1 MISSSVSGAV
11 SKDLAFDND
20 DQKFSLT
27 RDGRVTYDVPSTSE
41 EDSSLVAYSS
51 FDDMPLSA
59 ELLHGIY
66 SYGFEKPSVIQQKA
80 IVPLSQG
87 KDVIAMAQSGTGK
100 TGAFSIGVLQRL
112 DPKLKAPQALI
123 MEPVRELATQ
133 TRNVMG
139 HMGDYLGIK
148 VYLCT
153 GGSAGDHMALRSSQA
168 IVATPGR
175 ACDLIQ
181 RKVLSLKD
189 LKVIILDE
197 ADQMLSEGFGDDIRF
212 IFSQVPREAQ
222 VGLFSATMPPAALE
236 LTSKFMRDP
245 LKILIQKEDTSLQ
258 GIRQFYVD
266 VGKENDKLGTLM
278 DIFSEVSVSQC
289 IIFSNTRRKAEWLAK
304 TMDDKEY
311 SVSLLHGEMDPAT
324 RNKLM
329 DDFRVGRTRVLITTD
344 LLARGIDV
352 QGISCVIN
360 FDLTED
366 LEKYIHR
373 IGRAG
378 RFGRKGV
385 AISFVS
391 ERDNFLI
398 QKLTHFYSLEIKEL
412 PANFAD
418 YMAA

>member
-1 MISSSVSGAV
+1 MNPSSISGSSKKDVAETSKLAV
-11 SKDLAFDND
+11 T
-20 DQKFSLT
+20 Q
-27 RDGRVTYDVPSTSE
+27 DGKVTYDVPSVKE
-41 EDSSLVAYSS
+41 EDPSLVAYSS
-51 FDDMPLSA
+51 FDDMPLA
-59 ELLHGIY
+59 PELLHGIY

-100 TGAFSIGVLQRL
+100 TGAFSIGILQRL
-112 DPKLKAPQALI
+112 DPSLKAPQALV
-123 MEPVRELATQ
+123 MEPTRELAGQ
-133 TRNVMG
+133 TGSVMS
-139 HMGDYLGIK
+139 HMGDYMGIK

-153 GGSAGDHMALRSSQA
+153 GGRLDDMALKTSHA

-175 ACDLIQ
+175 ICDLVERRVI
-181 RKVLSLKD
+181 SLKD
-189 LKVIILDE
+189 LKVLVLDE
-197 ADQMLSEGFGDDIRF
+197 ADEMLSDGFGDNIRY
-212 IFSQVPREAQ
+212 IFSQIPREAQ

-236 LTSKFMRDP
+236 LTAKFMKDP
-245 LKILIQKEDTSLQ
+245 LRILIQKEDTSLQ

-266 VGKENDKLGTLM
+266 VGKENDKLGTLL
-278 DIFSEVSVSQC
+278 DIFTEVSVSQC
-289 IIFSNTRRKAEWLAK
+289 IIFCNTRRKAEWLAG
-304 TMDDKEY
+304 TMADREH
-311 SVSLLHGEMDPAT
+311 SVSLLHGALDAPT
-324 RNKLM
+324 RSKLM

-344 LLARGIDV
+344 LLSRGIDV

-366 LEKYIHR
+366 EAKYIHR

-391 ERDNFLI
+391 DRDRSLVER
-398 QKLTHFYSLEIKEL
+398 LTHFYSLEIKEL
-412 PANFAD
+412 PVNFAE